1 MGDAMNLKNS
11 ITYAVGVTYVIGV
24 AMLSVAAPVAA
35 QESARASDLEEIVVT
50 ARKRSETVQEAP
62 LSIQAF
68 STEQIEQRG
77 INSFADLAKFSSGLN
92 FNSGTYRG
100 SSSISIRGMNQISGV
115 GDNRRDLVTVF
126 LDGVPLVGSPSN
138 YGVEDLERVEIV
150 KGPQSALFGRAT
162 FGGAISMITT
172 TPGDEFKGQVSVT
185 AATHND
191 YRGSISVEG
200 PIVPSVLTAR
210 ASISGNSFDGFYKNS
225 FGGRLGDTEGLFYT
239 GVLNFTPTEDFDL
252 KVRYS
257 DRSDKDGPEATPLI
271 ARFTEHNCGP
281 FPGFQTRS
289 LLGLPPSFTTVAQ
302 TRRAYCGPLKA
313 PSGPV
318 GINITLPGN
327 ILPQVPVK
335 DSRSELDH
343 ALLSG
348 TANYR
353 FGSGFTL
360 TAVVST
366 QDYTINRL
374 GDFERAP
381 EDRYLAYVN
390 IDQNQDS
397 YELRLTSPDDSR
409 LRYML
414 GVARLDTT
422 YDSIG
427 AFINGTLFGA
437 TQGGPATLASLN
449 PARNSS
455 KTESVFGSIGYD
467 ITEQLNL
474 SVEARRQD
482 DTISSGIG
490 LPTQFA
496 VNTKAT
502 LPRVLAKYQFSDETN
517 VYANYAK
524 GNQPTQ
530 GYATFFQITPAQQA
544 VALANGITPTAPEAK
559 VENYEFGIKHRS
571 DDGRWYLNASAYYLE
586 WVGRQGVRTV
596 QVDLNGDG
604 IIQTGAA
611 PTGETFNASPFA
623 AGDSNTKG
631 IEIDGAFGLTDQI
644 TIGGSASYA
653 DTKITKALNEALPL
667 RFFGLT
673 DAKGFEYGQVAPF
686 TGAIYA
692 NYEAPMSG
700 DRSWFVRSDLTY
712 RDRMWDS
719 ILNLAYV
726 PTQVRVDLRGGL
738 RAENWD
744 LTLFVK
750 NLFNE
755 KTLESSRFQSDSAT
769 DPFFFQ
775 LASSEA
781 VLPNKRRGGVT
792 LTYRF

>member
-1 MGDAMNLKNS
+1 MNLRNS
-11 ITYAVGVTYVIGV
+11 ITYAVCVTC
-24 AMLSVAAPVAA
+24 AMSAPLFLGAAPVAA
-35 QESARASDLEEIVVT
+35 QEVARSTDLEEIVVT

-77 INSFADLAKFSSGLN
+77 ITNFADLTKFSSGLN
-92 FNSGTYRG
+92 FNSGTNRG
-100 SSSISIRGMNQISGV
+100 SSSITIRGMNQV
-115 GDNRRDLVTVF
+115 GAVADNRRDLVTVF
-126 LDGVPLVGSPSN
+126 LDGVPLVGAPST
-138 YGVEDLERVEIV
+138 YGVEDLERIEIV

-191 YRGSISVEG
+191 YRGSMSVEG
-200 PIVPSVLTAR
+200 PIVPSILAAR
-210 ASISGNSFDGFYKNS
+210 VSVAANDFNGFYKNS
-225 FGGRLGDTEGLFYT
+225 LGGRLGETKGLFYT
-239 GVLNFTPTEDFDL
+239 GVLNFTPTDNFDIKL
-252 KVRYS
+252 RYS
-257 DRSDKDGPEATPLI
+257 DRNDEDGPEATPLI

-289 LLGLPPSFTTVAQ
+289 LLGLPPSFTSVGQA
-302 TRRAYCGPLKA
+302 RRSYCGPLKA
-313 PSGPV
+313 PSGPI
-318 GINITLPGN
+318 GINVTLPGN
-327 ILPQVPVK
+327 ILPQVPFK
-335 DSRSELDH
+335 ESKAEFDH
-343 ALLSG
+343 SLLSG
-348 TANYR
+348 TAEYR
-353 FGSGFTL
+353 FNDGHSI
-360 TAVVST
+360 TAVLST
-366 QDYTINRL
+366 QDYRVRRL
-374 GDFERAP
+374 ADFERAP
-381 EDRYLAYVN
+381 EDRYWAFTNVE
-390 IDQNQDS
+390 QEQDS
-397 YELRLTSPDDSR
+397 YELRLTSPAENR
-409 LRYML
+409 LKYML
-414 GVARLDTT
+414 GVARLETT
-422 YDSIG
+422 YDTVG

-437 TQGGPATLASLN
+437 TQGGPASPASLV
-449 PARNSS
+449 PARNLSE
-455 KTESVFGSIGYD
+455 TDSVFGSIGYD
-467 ITEQLNL
+467 ITERLNV

-490 LPTQFA
+490 LPSRFE

-502 LPRVLAKYQFSDETN
+502 LPRVLAKYQLSDETN

-530 GYATFFQITPAQQA
+530 GYATFFQITAAQQA
-544 VALANGITPTAPEAK
+544 IARANGISETVPEAN
-559 VENYEFGIKHRS
+559 VENYELGIKHRA
-571 DDGRWYLNASAYYLE
+571 DDGRWYLNGSVYYLK

-611 PTGETFNASPFA
+611 PTGETFNAVPFA

-631 IEIDGAFGLTDQI
+631 IEVDGAFGLTDQI

-653 DTKITKALNEALPL
+653 DTKITKALNETLPL

-673 DAKGFEYGQVAPF
+673 DAKGFEFGQVAPF

-692 NYEAPMSG
+692 NYEAPMAG

-719 ILNLAYV
+719 IANLAYV
-726 PTQVRVDLRGGL
+726 PTQIRVDLRGGL
-738 RAENWD
+738 RADNWD
-744 LTLFVK
+744 LTVFVK
-750 NLFNE
+750 NLLND
-755 KTLESSRFQSDSAT
+755 KTLESSRYNSDSAT

-775 LASSEA
+775 LAASEA
-781 VLPNKRRGGVT
+781 VLPNKRQGGVT